1 MKIYVLKDPRNDQ
14 IRYVGV
20 TNSALNQRLSQHINA
35 AKNNEMRH
43 VCKWINVL
51 LRLNLRPVIQQIDEV
66 DKENWQEWEVF
77 YITYYKKIGCN
88 LTNIDKGGNGVV
100 TTEKRSKSSM
110 LRSSEKHKKPVYQ
123 LNEKLEIIK
132 EWKSVTDACKE
143 LGYKHTNISNA
154 LCYKRA
160 AYGYLWCRV
169 SEYANYKPKSKYI
182 NQKGF
187 KQIKIQ
193 S

>member
-20 TNSALNQRLSQHINA
+20 TTQKLNQRLSQHINA

-43 VCKWINVL
+43 VCKWIKQL
-51 LRLNLRPVIQQIDEV
+51 LKLDLRPRIEQIDDV
-66 DKENWQEWEVF
+66 SDDDWQKWEIY
-77 YITYYKKIGCN
+77 YISYYKEQGCK

-100 TTEKRSKSSM
+100 TAEKRSKSSM
-110 LRSSEKHKKPVYQ
+110 ERSSEKHKKPVYQ

-132 EWKSVTDACKE
+132 EWKSATDACKE
-143 LGYKHTNISNA
+143 LGYKQANIGNA
-154 LCYKRA
+154 ICYKRA
-160 AYGYLWCRV
+160 AYGYLWCKV
-169 SEYANYKPKSKYI
+169 SDYSTYKPISNII
-182 NQKGF
+182 NQRGK

>member
-1 MKIYVLKDPRNDQ
+1 MKIYVLKDPRNNQ

-20 TNSALNQRLSQHINA
+20 TTQKLNQRLAQHINA
-35 AKNNEMRH
+35 AKRNEMRH
-43 VCKWINVL
+43 VCKWIKSL
-51 LRLNLRPVIQQIDEV
+51 LKIDLRPIIEQIDEV
-66 DKENWQEWEVF
+66 SDNDWQKWEIY
-77 YITYYKKIGCN
+77 YISYYKEIGCN

-100 TTEKRSKSSM
+100 TAEKRNKSSIE
-110 LRSSEKHKKPVYQ
+110 RCAEKHKKPIYQ

-143 LGYKHTNISNA
+143 LGFKQANIGNA
-154 LCYKRA
+154 ICYKRA
-160 AYGYLWCRV
+160 AYGFFWCKV
-169 SEYANYKPKSKYI
+169 SDYSEYKPTSKYI
-182 NQKGF
+182 NQKGR